1 MNTSTIAVEIAGNF
15 EPGTAILAGA
25 IGAVAMLVVMYGGK
39 AMGMTRMD
47 LLKTLGT
54 MAVPK
59 GASNAVYAV
68 GAVMHLMMGAAFGLI
83 HAGLL
88 HAVDP
93 TSDGAAAGFGALFG
107 GIHGVI
113 VAVMMPVMLTMMH
126 PLVRN
131 GDLPAP
137 GVAMTKFGKMTPMGI
152 VMAHVVFGLVAGA
165 VYVAA
170 VG

>member
-1 MNTSTIAVEIAGNF
+1 MSTSTLAVDLAGNF
-15 EPGTAILAGA
+15 EPGSAILAGLV
-25 IGAVAMLVVMYGGK
+25 GAVAMLVVISGGK

-59 GASNAVYAV
+59 AASNVVYAV
-68 GAVMHLMMGAAFGLI
+68 GAMMHLMMGAVFGLV

-88 HAVDP
+88 HVVDP

-107 GIHGVI
+107 GIHGVM
-113 VAVMMPVMLTMMH
+113 VAFMMPVMLTMMH
-126 PLVRN
+126 PLVRS
-131 GDLPAP
+131 GDMPAP
-137 GVAMTKFGKMTPMGI
+137 GVAMTNFGKMTPMGI
-152 VMAHVVFGLVAGA
+152 AVAHVAFGLVTGA
-165 VYVAA
+165 IYVAA

>member
-1 MNTSTIAVEIAGNF
+1 MSTSTIAVDLAGNF
-15 EPGTAILAGA
+15 EPGTAILAGL
-25 IGAVAMLVVMYGGK
+25 IGAVAMLVVIYGGK

-59 GASNAVYAV
+59 AASNVAYAV
-68 GAVMHLMMGAAFGLI
+68 GAMMHLMMGAVFGLV

-107 GIHGVI
+107 GVHGMI
-113 VAVMMPVMLTMMH
+113 V
-126 PLVRN
+126 RS
-131 GDLPAP
+131 GDMPAP
-137 GVAMTKFGKMTPMGI
+137 GVAMTKLGKMTPMGI
-152 VMAHVVFGLVAGA
+152 VMAHVAFGLVTGA
-165 VYVAA
+165 IYVAIA
-170 VG
+170 G

>member
-1 MNTSTIAVEIAGNF
+1 MHTSTIAVDIAGNF
-15 EPGTAILAGA
+15 EAGTAILAGLV
-25 IGAVAMLVVMYGGK
+25 GAVAMLVVIYGGK

-59 GASNAVYAV
+59 GASNVVYAV
-68 GAVMHLMMGAAFGLI
+68 GAMMHLMMGAVFGLV

-107 GIHGVI
+107 GVHGVI
-113 VAVMMPVMLTMMH
+113 VALMLPVMLTMMH
-126 PLVRN
+126 PLVRS
-131 GDLPAP
+131 GDMPAP
-137 GVAMTKFGKMTPMGI
+137 GVAMTKLGTMTPMGI
-152 VMAHVVFGLVAGA
+152 AMAHIAFGLVTGA
-165 VYVAA
+165 IYVAV